1 MLAETSHH
9 TMANSLSRI
18 FLAASA
24 VLLLFGG
31 AVHTLAFKKA
41 VAAAAG
47 SDLAPFFS
55 KALKGLWL
63 IDSTMLITLAIVFG
77 LIAVRPV
84 MASRVVV
91 ALLTLMPA
99 VVAVLLYC
107 FIGAIMP
114 AHLLVVV
121 AALGFASALLRPRNL
136 TKG

>member
-1 MLAETSHH
+1 
-9 TMANSLSRI
+9 MANSLSRI
-18 FLAASA
+18 FLGASA
-24 VLLLFGG
+24 ALLLFGG

-41 VAAAAG
+41 VAAVAA
-47 SDLAPFFS
+47 SDLAPFFG

-84 MASRVVV
+84 MASGAVV

-99 VVAVLLYC
+99 VVAILLYS

-121 AALGFASALLRPRNL
+121 AALGFTAALLRPK
-136 TKG
+136 T

>member
-1 MLAETSHH
+1 
-9 TMANSLSRI
+9 MANSLSRI

-31 AVHTLAFKKA
+31 TVHTLAFKKA
-41 VAAAAG
+41 VAATAA
-47 SDLAPFFS
+47 SDLAPFFA

-121 AALGFASALLRPRNL
+121 AVLGFASALLRPKNL
-136 TKG
+136 SRR